1 MLRIDAIVKLE
12 LVEIHGVERVI
23 GDGVGETE
31 VRKCLTTL
39 KARVSI

>member
-1 MLRIDAIVKLE
+1 MKLE
-12 LVEIHGVERVI
+12 LVEIHGDGVERVI